1 MPTPAKQPGWLAR
14 RMLKDVLDT
23 AEPELRPGM
32 SRVLMHND
40 YDLPMESV
48 VDVLERIFGL
58 SRKAATRVI
67 LKLHYRGIAHCGG
80 FTAALASA
88 KVKEVAELARGN
100 GYSLSCTTQ
109 QHPLDKE

>member
-23 AEPELRPGM
+23 AEPGLRPGM
-32 SRVLMHND
+32 SRVLMHNG
-40 YDLPMESV
+40 YDLPMKSV
-48 VDVLERIFGL
+48 VDVLGRIFGL
-58 SRKAATRVI
+58 SRKAATRVL

-80 FTAALASA
+80 FTAALAGA

>member
-32 SRVLMHND
+32 SKVLMHNY
-40 YDLPMESV
+40 YDLPMESA

-67 LKLHYRGIAHCGG
+67 LRLHYRGIAHCGG

-88 KVKEVAELARGN
+88 NVKEVAELARGN